1 METDEFVVQARIDSQ
16 TLQTWLEAG
25 WLAPLR
31 NEGIPRY
38 SAVDLARAHLIN
50 DLNGLGVNDAGVP
63 IILDLVD
70 QLHGLR
76 RALHG
81 ILAEAT
87 SGQAEDDAR

>member
-1 METDEFVVQARIDSQ
+1 METDEFVVHARIDSQ
-16 TLQTWLEAG
+16 TLQIWLEAG

-31 NEGIPRY
+31 SDGVARY
-38 SAVDLARAHLIN
+38 SATDLARAHLIN
-50 DLNGLGVNDAGVP
+50 DLSGLGVNDAGVP

-81 ILAEAT
+81 TLAEAA
-87 SGQAEDDAR
+87 SRQAEDDAR